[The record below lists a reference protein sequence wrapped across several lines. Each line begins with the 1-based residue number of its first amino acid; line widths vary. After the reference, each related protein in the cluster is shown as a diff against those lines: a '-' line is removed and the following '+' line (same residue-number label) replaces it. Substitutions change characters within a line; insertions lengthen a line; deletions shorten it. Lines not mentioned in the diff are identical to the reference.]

1 MSLTGLLDYQQRQPK
16 RLSCY
21 YCCEIYGMEIL
32 SDLTTITWVLIGMM
46 GLLIVYFHG
55 PSYSL
60 QTVKNAPSI
69 LTSFGIFGTFLGIAF
84 GLMRFDSGNIEAS
97 VPIMI
102 EGLGVAVW
110 SSVIGIL
117 GALSIRLRYTVGSI
131 RQASTEEGKSVTV
144 SDLNN
149 AIHALNEN
157 LKELRVENKSDN
169 ANLLAANQQFQ
180 QDMVSANTEA
190 LSSAISGLLSE
201 FNSRIQVQYGEN
213 FVKFNES
220 LGHLLSWQENY
231 SEQLAAMLKAQ
242 ESSKDVMR
250 HASASYEQMIVHSR
264 EFNRVAASLGEL
276 LKGLEHQTSNL
287 EGYLSG
293 LSGLVGQASEGLPA
307 LGDYVSELTVKL
319 SSSIEENNRSLT
331 QVLTQAANDI
341 NLTVEQVNQ
350 GLALSVNEAHSGL
363 AQHVEAMT
371 NKTSAHMQMLDESM
385 EKELTQALQTFGYQL
400 TALSEKFVNDY
411 MPLTDR
417 LREILSV
424 AEQQMSKQS

>member
-1 MSLTGLLDYQQRQPK
+1 
-16 RLSCY
+16 
-21 YCCEIYGMEIL
+21 MEIL
-32 SDLTTITWVLIGMM
+32 GDLTTITWVLIG
-46 GLLIVYFHG
+46 LIGMLILYFHG

-84 GLMRFDSGNIEAS
+84 GLMRFDSGNIESS

-102 EGLGVAVW
+102 DGLGVAVW
-110 SSVIGIL
+110 SSVVGIL
-117 GALSIRLRYTVGSI
+117 GAISIRLRFAIASI
-131 RQASTEEGKSVTV
+131 HNARSEESKQVTV
-144 SDLNN
+144 ADLNE
-149 AIHALNEN
+149 AITALNEN
-157 LKELRVENKSDN
+157 LTELRAENKADN
-169 ANLLAANQQFQ
+169 ASILEANRSFQ
-180 QDMVSANTEA
+180 REMVEVNTNA
-190 LSSAISGLLSE
+190 LSQAISSLLTE
-201 FNSRIQVQYGEN
+201 FNSKIQVQYGEN
-213 FVKFNES
+213 FHKFNES
-220 LGHLLSWQENY
+220 LGHLLAWQENY

-242 ESSKDVMR
+242 ESSKDVML
-250 HASASYEQMIVHSR
+250 HASRSYEQMISHSQ
-264 EFNRVAASLGEL
+264 EFNRVAASLGEML
-276 LKGLEHQTSNL
+276 RGLEQQTSNL

-307 LGDYVSELTVKL
+307 LSEYVSELTVKL

-350 GLALSVNEAHSGL
+350 GLAVSVNEAHSGL

-371 NKTSAHMQMLDESM
+371 NKTNAHMQMLDESM
-385 EKELTQALQTFGYQL
+385 EKELTHALQTFGYQL

-417 LREILSV
+417 LREILTL
-424 AEQQMSKQS
+424 AEQQLSKQS

>member
-1 MSLTGLLDYQQRQPK
+1 
-16 RLSCY
+16 
-21 YCCEIYGMEIL
+21 MEIL
-32 SDLTTITWVLIGMM
+32 SDLTTVTWVLISVM
-46 GLLIVYFHG
+46 GLLILYFHG

-110 SSVIGIL
+110 SSVVGIL
-117 GALSIRLRYTVGSI
+117 GALSIRLRYAVSSI
-131 RQASTEEGKSVTV
+131 REASVDTDKQVTV
-144 SDLNN
+144 ADLND
-149 AIHALNEN
+149 AITALNDN
-157 LKELRVENKSDN
+157 LKELRAESRSDN
-169 ANLLAANQQFQ
+169 ANILESNQRFQ
-180 QDMVSANTEA
+180 KDMVNANTEA
-190 LSSAISGLLSE
+190 LSTAISGLLTD

-220 LGHLLSWQENY
+220 LGRLLNWQENY

-250 HASASYEQMIVHSR
+250 HASSSYEQMIVHSQ

-276 LKGLEHQTSNL
+276 LKGLEQQTSNL

-307 LGDYVSELTVKL
+307 LGDYVAELTVKL
-319 SSSIEENNRSLT
+319 SQSIEENNRSLT

-350 GLALSVNEAHSGL
+350 GLAVSVNEAHSGL
-363 AQHVEAMT
+363 AQHVESMT

-417 LREILSV
+417 LREVLSM
-424 AEQQMSKQS
+424 AEQQLSKQS